1 MVLPEV
7 VANADVNTIPV
18 SAVVSVIVLC
28 LEGEGLS
35 SVTLS
40 PRLSPWAMGK
50 DRLVQS
56 IIQVPADRVTGQLD
70 DTAGELVVSLR
81 TALETLNWTVA
92 GMLTFTVSRFC
103 ATTIVARLRFKATIA
118 MMRRVFLLIDFR
130 DF

>member
-1 MVLPEV
+1 MVVPEV

-70 DTAGELVVSLR
+70 DTAGEVVVSLR

-92 GMLTFTVSRFC
+92 GMLTFAVSRFW

>member
-1 MVLPEV
+1 MVVPEV

-56 IIQVPADRVTGQLD
+56 SIQVPADRVTGQLD
-70 DTAGELVVSLR
+70 DTAGDAVVSLR

-92 GMLTFTVSRFC
+92 GMLTFAVSRFW
-103 ATTIVARLRFKATIA
+103 ATTIVARLRFKATMA
-118 MMRRVFLLIDFR
+118 MMRRVFLLIEFR